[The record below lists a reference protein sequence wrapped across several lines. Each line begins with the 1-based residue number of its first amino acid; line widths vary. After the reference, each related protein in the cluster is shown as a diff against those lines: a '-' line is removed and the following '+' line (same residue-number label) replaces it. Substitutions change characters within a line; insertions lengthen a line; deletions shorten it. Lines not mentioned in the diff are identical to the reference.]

1 MVTAAS
7 HWSRFR
13 RGARDRRVGAGEDVA
28 AVVERH
34 VIAQPL
40 GVRIGTDEHKQ
51 RTRRQ
56 RSALRGLGV
65 LHDHRVE
72 GFLADQL
79 AHLAVREHLDG
90 RVTDDPVGQ
99 VARHVLA
106 QLGFADDERQSRHVP
121 RQEQRRLTG

>member
-1 MVTAAS
+1 MNTNN
-7 HWSRFR
+7 
-13 RGARDRRVGAGEDVA
+13 ARAGS
-28 AVVERH
+28 
-34 VIAQPL
+34 
-40 GVRIGTDEHKQ
+40 VR
-51 RTRRQ
+51 
-56 RSALRGLGV
+56 RSAVSVV
-65 LHDHRVE
+65 LDDDRVE

-121 RQEQRRLTG
+121 